1 MIVEPRHPS
10 DFRIRQAQVVERSK
24 NNRDQP
30 LPLIGKTGPQPFKA
44 AKPPRTRGHQTQT
57 HDDPEPA
64 RYENTQDGQDRYSP
78 SVNDRGF
85 TAPDKKA
92 SFKPLKSKLNQSTKF
107 DTPSEKGSRPHL
119 GNSRSSDTSHRG
131 RTRHNPESDGRVDS
145 PQIDYTPTAASK
157 VTRHRGRKAEPDITF
172 GIDQEFDESTLLFD
186 GPSDDRLGN
195 DFNDQEMSNIVPPT
209 PPSDRTLALV
219 DDRQAKP
226 NKSKITL
233 SSGIDLGSDG
243 LGDDMMEIFDD
254 VVKDV
259 SPPNSFPLV
268 LTSRSV
274 QLPNCSLKCPRPSIK
289 W

>member
-57 HDDPEPA
+57 HDDPEPE
-64 RYENTQDGQDRYSP
+64 RYENTEDGQDRYSP

-85 TAPDKKA
+85 TAPGKKA

-131 RTRHNPESDGRVDS
+131 RTRHIPQSDGMVDS

-157 VTRHRGRKAEPDITF
+157 VTRHRGRKVEQDLTFDIE
-172 GIDQEFDESTLLFD
+172 QEFDETTLLFD
-186 GPSDDRLGN
+186 GPSDDRLG
-195 DFNDQEMSNIVPPT
+195 DEFNDQGMSNTVPPT
-209 PPSDRTLALV
+209 PPSDRTLALGS
-219 DDRQAKP
+219 DQHTKI

-243 LGDDMMEIFDD
+243 LGDDMMGMFDD
-254 VVKDV
+254 VGKDV
-259 SPPNSFPLV
+259 SQFNPFSLV
-268 LTSRSV
+268 LTSRSSV
-274 QLPNCSLKCPRPSIK
+274 QLRNYS
-289 W
+289 